1 MRIADFLN
9 RARTASKF
17 VASGYLILSILT
29 LSTITAPV
37 ATAAEVCNEARL
49 KNLQVAML
57 DCEGTQRCSPASGLL
72 PAGDNLGAI
81 YNYLLGKTV
90 AGQPL
95 KDFQVAGILG
105 NMQHESG
112 YQEQRLQGTPSGT
125 VTPAETL
132 TAAQLADPRL
142 GWGLVQWTP
151 VTKVINPLTAGGKN
165 PNDLATQLDF
175 LLEQLNGGTPSAE
188 RAAGISLVATT
199 NVAEATVSFET
210 RYERHAGP
218 PQAARIVEA
227 QRVLDLALA
236 GGLEGTTAK
245 PVIALDPGHGGPTID
260 RTDPETGLHD
270 GDYNNP
276 GETPSVYA
284 VALMAKTQLEQEGYE
299 VVITKN
305 AVDQSVFLR
314 DRANIGNTANA
325 ALGVSIHT
333 QGDRPFGT
341 WQEIYVQK
349 VGLYRGPPDNR
360 HVFTDAALAEKSQSY
375 AQAMKQERDAIEV
388 VSGTTVIKDNSFDG
402 RAGIEPGNIPLVQ
415 LWAKVP
421 WIYLEAGGNNTTTG
435 LTEAE
440 RATYA
445 SAIVAGVKRA
455 APSAAGST
463 VDACG
468 ANVGGLS
475 NTILSY
481 AWPNYRGSGFITA
494 KPEYE
499 AATDA
504 ARAAGQY
511 IGGIRYP
518 GIDCGGFVTRVMVN
532 SGYEP
537 AYNSS
542 ATGGNTVSQLAWV
555 RANWQL
561 VGRGNTLS
569 TSDLRA
575 GDVAF
580 KVNSDGSND
589 GHTFMYAGDIPGFDE
604 KIASA
609 SLDDRAPMAG
619 LENPLASNIE
629 WYRKN

>member
-1 MRIADFLN
+1 MSNLLRLLDFKRVMALLLAVFTLVQPVSVLSLTDAQRKALSSGVRYFNTEVDSCLGTSGSLAPLN
-9 RARTASKF
+9 GTDNMAR
-17 VASGYLILSILT
+17 
-29 LSTITAPV
+29 
-37 ATAAEVCNEARL
+37 
-49 KNLQVAML
+49 
-57 DCEGTQRCSPASGLL
+57 
-72 PAGDNLGAI
+72 I
-81 YNYLLGKTV
+81 YNYLLGKPV

-112 YQEQRLQGTPSGT
+112 YQEQRLQGTPSGA
-125 VTPAETL
+125 VTPAESL
-132 TAAQLADPRL
+132 TAAQLAEPRL

-151 VTKVINPLTAGGKN
+151 VTKVINPLKAAGKN

-188 RAAGISLVATT
+188 RAAGISLAATT

-227 QRVLDLALA
+227 QRILDLARA
-236 GGLEGTTAK
+236 GGVGDATATSGTK
-245 PVIALDPGHGGPTID
+245 PVIALDPGHGGTTIS
-260 RTDPETGLHD
+260 RVDPETGLHD

-276 GETPSVYA
+276 AELASVYA

-299 VVITKN
+299 VVLTKN

-314 DRANIGNTANA
+314 DRANVGNNANA

-333 QGDRPFGT
+333 QGDRAFGT

-349 VGLYRGPPDNR
+349 VGLYRGPPSNR
-360 HVFTDAALAEKSQSY
+360 HVFTDGALAQKSQAY
-375 AQAMKQERDAIEV
+375 AEAMKQERDAIEV
-388 VSGTTVIKDNSFDG
+388 KSGTTVIKDNSFDG
-402 RAGIEPGNIPLVQ
+402 REGIEPGNIPLVE

-445 SAIVAGVKRA
+445 SAIVAGIKKA

-463 VDACG
+463 IDSCG

-475 NTILSY
+475 NTVLSY
-481 AWPNYRGSGFITA
+481 AWPNYRGSGYITP

-499 AATDA
+499 AATEA

-569 TSDLRA
+569 TSALQA

-580 KVNSDGSND
+580 RVNSDGSND

-619 LENPLASNIE
+619 TENPLANNIE